1 MSLYDYHCHK
11 CDKVFE
17 IKKSIHADSPVLC
30 ATCGSVA
37 TQIFAPA
44 TVYTKGKKSEK
55 LKEYS
60 EKNPRAKM
68 YTQMADKAI
77 NHVMK
82 NIRNK

>member
-1 MSLYDYHCHK
+1 MPLYDYHCYK
-11 CDKVFE
+11 CDEIFE
-17 IKKSIHADSPVLC
+17 IKQSIHDDSPVLC
-30 ATCGSVA
+30 ATCGTVA
-37 TQIFAPA
+37 KQRFVPA